1 MAVSRRLGAVLRLSS
16 VVVVILALA
25 ATVAV
30 ATGQVGNMR
39 LLVARAGHT
48 ATAQLDGSLV
58 IAGGTGNRGV
68 LKSLEF
74 FDPVSGKSTPGPRL
88 FEARS
93 GHSAIALADGRV
105 LLTGGLSGDN
115 ALLASSEIYDAAGG
129 ALNLGASMG
138 HARANHTSTL
148 LADGRVL
155 IAGGDAEGMAEIY
168 DPATDRFVDTGR
180 LAVARSGHSAVRL
193 GDGRVLLVG
202 GYDAAGATAEIF
214 DSKTNT
220 FSAVRGGLKTA
231 RVQPALKLISDGK
244 VQVYG
249 GDAEITME
257 VYNPVGYFSSR
268 GHLLR
273 DSSAFRSIMY
283 SPGQAAL
290 IAIPSAKGKH
300 YAEDALGPEA
310 SEFERSGHTTT
321 EVAARSTMVVV
332 GGFGATGAALD
343 TITELGSCSGTV
355 TTDLTDY
362 SPGQTVVMS
371 GSGWAP
377 GEQITL
383 NLHRDTN
390 EPPDTVLYATADENG
405 DWINSDYVVQE
416 FDLGVTFV
424 LTATGDSGCVAQTT
438 FTDSTSL
445 QSVSVGAQAPN
456 PVTSGNAA
464 TYTVAVSFNGAGTTG
479 CSATLSAIGLPAG
492 TATNFTPNPVPGHS
506 TSASTSTLTITAPA
520 GTTPGPYTFTVS
532 ANAPNVGGGQ
542 GCNGGTVNATATL
555 VVASAVS
562 ATTTTVTCPAHVTY
576 TGSALTPCTANVT
589 GAGGFNQSLTVAYSS
604 NTNAGTAIASASFA
618 GDANHAASSDSK
630 TFIIDPAASTTTVT
644 CPAHVTYT
652 GSVLTPCTATVTGD
666 GGLNQSIT
674 VTYSNNTNAG
684 TANASA
690 SFGGDANH
698 AASSDSKTFVIDPAA
713 STTTVS
719 CPAHVTYT
727 GSALTPCTANVTGAG
742 SLNQSLTVTYSNN
755 TNAGTASASA
765 SFGGDANHAAS
776 SDSKT
781 FIIDPAASTT
791 TVSCPAHVTYTGAA
805 LTPCTA
811 TFSTSD
817 GQNGSLSVN
826 YSNNVDAGT
835 ATASATYGGDLNHAS
850 SSDTKNFTI
859 EPAPSFTAITCPAS
873 VTYTGAAQ
881 TPCTANATG
890 AGSLNQVLAVTYS
903 NNVDAGTATAS
914 ASYAGDANH
923 AASSNATT
931 FVIDPA
937 PSVTIVTCPA
947 HVAYTGAAQT
957 PCSATATG
965 AGGLNQVVT
974 VGYSNNV
981 GAGTATASATFA
993 GDANHQGSSDSK
1005 TFIIDPASSTTTV
1018 TCPAHVTYTG
1028 AALTPCSAV
1037 ATGVGGLNQP
1047 LAVTYSNNVGV
1058 GSAGASATYAGDAN
1072 HTGSSGSTTFLIDPV
1087 PSFTTVT
1094 CPAQVTYTGLAQA
1107 PCTAAVTGAG
1117 GLNLALAVSYANNVN
1132 AGTATASAAYAGDA
1146 NHFGSSNSA
1155 SFTITRADAS
1165 IFVNAYSVTYNGAS
1179 HAATGSATGVLGES
1193 LAGLD
1198 LGGTVHTAAG
1208 SYTDTWTFIDVTGN
1222 YNNATGTVND
1232 VIGKAD
1238 ATIVVTPYDVPF
1250 DAMPHTATGTAKGV
1264 LGETLAGLNL
1274 SGTTHS
1280 AAGTYN
1286 DTWTFTDVTG
1296 NYKNTSGQVTDV
1308 IEACMAMTSISS
1320 NFNGTSIAAGRYI
1333 WFNSNFS
1340 VSGSHTTP
1348 VAISF
1353 TDQTITSG
1361 YFSTPVPDSVVILDP
1376 AATTATTTFAGGM
1389 WTTRV
1394 PASGLAGNTLLSG
1407 APYLVPAGGLR
1418 GGINPV
1424 TWSGVISTGT
1434 PGIKLNWAWGA
1445 AVYTSFSGDPGQVGV
1460 KPVDDNKASA
1470 YKNSDHAG
1478 TPESF
1483 KAFVTGGARG
1493 GGGSNY
1499 TGSWSGTDGV
1509 TPVCTQ

>member
-1 MAVSRRLGAVLRLSS
+1 
-16 VVVVILALA
+16 
-25 ATVAV
+25 
-30 ATGQVGNMR
+30 
-39 LLVARAGHT
+39 
-48 ATAQLDGSLV
+48 
-58 IAGGTGNRGV
+58 
-68 LKSLEF
+68 
-74 FDPVSGKSTPGPRL
+74 
-88 FEARS
+88 
-93 GHSAIALADGRV
+93 
-105 LLTGGLSGDN
+105 
-115 ALLASSEIYDAAGG
+115 
-129 ALNLGASMG
+129 
-138 HARANHTSTL
+138 
-148 LADGRVL
+148 
-155 IAGGDAEGMAEIY
+155 
-168 DPATDRFVDTGR
+168 
-180 LAVARSGHSAVRL
+180 
-193 GDGRVLLVG
+193 
-202 GYDAAGATAEIF
+202 
-214 DSKTNT
+214 
-220 FSAVRGGLKTA
+220 
-231 RVQPALKLISDGK
+231 
-244 VQVYG
+244 
-249 GDAEITME
+249 
-257 VYNPVGYFSSR
+257 
-268 GHLLR
+268 
-273 DSSAFRSIMY
+273 
-283 SPGQAAL
+283 
-290 IAIPSAKGKH
+290 
-300 YAEDALGPEA
+300 
-310 SEFERSGHTTT
+310 
-321 EVAARSTMVVV
+321 
-332 GGFGATGAALD
+332 
-343 TITELGSCSGTV
+343 
-355 TTDLTDY
+355 
-362 SPGQTVVMS
+362 
-371 GSGWAP
+371 
-377 GEQITL
+377 
-383 NLHRDTN
+383 
-390 EPPDTVLYATADENG
+390 
-405 DWINSDYVVQE
+405 
-416 FDLGVTFV
+416 
-424 LTATGDSGCVAQTT
+424 
-438 FTDSTSL
+438 
-445 QSVSVGAQAPN
+445 
-456 PVTSGNAA
+456 
-464 TYTVAVSFNGAGTTG
+464 
-479 CSATLSAIGLPAG
+479 
-492 TATNFTPNPVPGHS
+492 
-506 TSASTSTLTITAPA
+506 
-520 GTTPGPYTFTVS
+520 
-532 ANAPNVGGGQ
+532 
-542 GCNGGTVNATATL
+542 
-555 VVASAVS
+555 
-562 ATTTTVTCPAHVTY
+562 
-576 TGSALTPCTANVT
+576 
-589 GAGGFNQSLTVAYSS
+589 
-604 NTNAGTAIASASFA
+604 
-618 GDANHAASSDSK
+618 
-630 TFIIDPAASTTTVT
+630 
-644 CPAHVTYT
+644 
-652 GSVLTPCTATVTGD
+652 
-666 GGLNQSIT
+666 
-674 VTYSNNTNAG
+674 
-684 TANASA
+684 
-690 SFGGDANH
+690 
-698 AASSDSKTFVIDPAA
+698 
-713 STTTVS
+713 
-719 CPAHVTYT
+719 
-727 GSALTPCTANVTGAG
+727 
-742 SLNQSLTVTYSNN
+742 
-755 TNAGTASASA
+755 
-765 SFGGDANHAAS
+765 
-776 SDSKT
+776 
-781 FIIDPAASTT
+781 
-791 TVSCPAHVTYTGAA
+791 
-805 LTPCTA
+805 
-811 TFSTSD
+811 
-817 GQNGSLSVN
+817 
-826 YSNNVDAGT
+826 
-835 ATASATYGGDLNHAS
+835 
-850 SSDTKNFTI
+850 
-859 EPAPSFTAITCPAS
+859 
-873 VTYTGAAQ
+873 
-881 TPCTANATG
+881 
-890 AGSLNQVLAVTYS
+890 
-903 NNVDAGTATAS
+903 
-914 ASYAGDANH
+914 
-923 AASSNATT
+923 
-931 FVIDPA
+931 
-937 PSVTIVTCPA
+937 
-947 HVAYTGAAQT
+947 
-957 PCSATATG
+957 
-965 AGGLNQVVT
+965 
-974 VGYSNNV
+974 
-981 GAGTATASATFA
+981 
-993 GDANHQGSSDSK
+993 
-1005 TFIIDPASSTTTV
+1005 
-1018 TCPAHVTYTG
+1018 VTYTG